1 MVKDF
6 KMTMALSLIVL
17 NVSRPVII
25 KQPACLYSGVSQ
37 QGADSGGKT
46 NTRQLD
52 LSRSGAG
59 PGRGDDRDTGDAVTS
74 RCIIMSPPV
83 PNRAPQK
90 VMSHYKQSH
99 CFHRLGF

>member
-25 KQPACLYSGVSQ
+25 KQTACLYSGVSQ

-46 NTRQLD
+46 NTRQPD
-52 LSRSGAG
+52 LSRSGAVEQDQG
-59 PGRGDDRDTGDAVTS
+59 GEMTEIPE
-74 RCIIMSPPV
+74 MLSP
-83 PNRAPQK
+83 AAA
-90 VMSHYKQSH
+90 
-99 CFHRLGF
+99 